1 MNRKLCALS
10 ALQALLLLACLL
22 GVRALGT
29 VSVDQNAVG
38 VLRPFWNVTY
48 GGARADEGWDVA
60 VDGQHNMYFAGFDRI
75 AGFTADVFLRKL
87 SPDGV
92 VLWNVSWGGAFDDE
106 AFVVTVVNESVYVGG
121 RTFSNFSLA
130 SADMFVLKFS
140 AANGSLVW
148 SRTWDGG
155 HGYDEVDGLAV
166 YGDSLY
172 VTGWTTGAATQNDV
186 TVLRYD
192 VNGTLLWARS
202 WGTSRWDEANGQVG
216 VDDDYVYAAGRYDAP
231 SMVSGGDAV
240 LVAFNRTDGN
250 YVWNRTWGG
259 DQLDDAFGLTI
270 DSSYVYSVGI
280 TSSFGGDL
288 IFLLKYSKT
297 GTLVWN
303 ATWGGS
309 GSELTRSV
317 GVTPDGG
324 SIYVAGSTT
333 SFGNGDFDVVLLR
346 FDGNGRLIWV
356 KTWGGQLLDRSHGIC
371 VDDPFVYI
379 VGDTRSY
386 AVGDEDAF
394 VLKLDANGEN
404 IVPEFTFQ
412 ALIILLVSSAI
423 AFPIVFRSFRK
434 IKIKSDFSQTIG

>member
-1 MNRKLCALS
+1 MNRKLCALV
-10 ALQALLLLACLL
+10 AFQAMLLLACLL
-22 GVRALGT
+22 SVKAFET
-29 VSVDQNAVG
+29 VSAGQDSVG

-48 GGARADEGWDVA
+48 GGLRADEGWGVA
-60 VDGQHNMYFAGFDRI
+60 VDGQHNVYFVGFDRI
-75 AGFTADVFLRKL
+75 ASVTADVFLWKL

-92 VLWNVSWGGAFDDE
+92 VLWNASWGGAYDDE
-106 AFVVTVVNESVYVGG
+106 AFVVTVADESVYVGG

-130 SADMFVLKFS
+130 SADMFLLKFS

-166 YGDSLY
+166 YGDNLY
-172 VTGWTTGAATQNDV
+172 VTGWTTGATTQNDIA
-186 TVLRYD
+186 VLRYNI
-192 VNGTLLWARS
+192 NGTLLWARS
-202 WGTSRWDEANGQVG
+202 WGTSGWDEANGQVG
-216 VDDDYVYAAGRYDAP
+216 VDYDYVYVAGRYDAP
-231 SMVSGGDAV
+231 NMISGGDAV

-259 DQLDDAFGLTI
+259 DQLDDAFGLTT
-270 DSSYVYSVGI
+270 DSGYVYSVGI
-280 TSSFGGDL
+280 TNSFGGDL
-288 IFLLKYSKT
+288 IFLLKYTKT
-297 GTLVWN
+297 GTLAWN

-333 SFGNGDFDVVLLR
+333 SIGNGDFDVVLLR
-346 FDGNGRLIWV
+346 FDGNGSLTWA
-356 KTWGGQLLDRSHGIC
+356 KTWGGPLLDRSHGIC

-379 VGDTRSY
+379 VGDTRSF

-394 VLKLDANGEN
+394 IMKLDVNGEN

-412 ALIILLVSSAI
+412 ALIILLASSAI
-423 AFPIVFRSFRK
+423 AFPIVFRSLRK
-434 IKIKSDFSQTIG
+434 RRIKSDF